1 MDKKNNY
8 FKWFPCSQSN
18 YIILNIFLFI
28 SYLIVITIVLLCNDI
43 HPNPGPLSNNSR
55 CELRN
60 ISIVNMNVS
69 SLRNKTELIS
79 TELGDHDIICI
90 TESRLNIVRDSSAV

>member
-1 MDKKNNY
+1 MMELVNLHL
-8 FKWFPCSQSN
+8 
-18 YIILNIFLFI
+18 LNEHWTCLD
-28 SYLIVITIVLLCNDI
+28 LCNDI

-60 ISIVNMNVS
+60 ISIVNMNVN

-79 TELGDHDIICI
+79 TELGDNDIIMG
-90 TESRLNIVRDSSAV
+90 TN